1 MIKFGFV
8 ASRLSRWG
16 VGTAVITAFLAGG
29 AGTTVHAEFKPG
41 DVVPAF
47 SLKSPDGLPFS
58 MGRRQGRVDLTMG
71 TRNLKPKVLVLH
83 LFQPDCLQCQAQ
95 MRALEALYEEFH
107 KDGVLVVGIAYRG
120 NAQQAQA
127 VTRQFKVTFP
137 VLEGKGS
144 PLAER
149 FAAGDTL
156 GIVDDRGT
164 VRFAQVGYGQGD
176 ERVWQNAIRAL
187 LAGRPVPQQ
196 TISRNRLNV
205 GDRLPAMRL
214 NSLITGRPMALTGEG
229 GQLTFRDDMGRVTHP
244 KAAVGFFSRL

>member
-1 MIKFGFV
+1 MVKFRLV

-16 VGTAVITAFLAGG
+16 VGTAVITALLVGG
-29 AGTTVHAEFKPG
+29 ASNPAHAEFKPG

-47 SLKSPDGLPFS
+47 SLKSTDGRPFS
-58 MGRRQGRVDLTMG
+58 MAQRQGRVDLTFG
-71 TRNLKPKVLVLH
+71 TRDLKPKVLVLH

-95 MRALEALYEEFH
+95 MRALEALYEEFQ

-120 NAQQAQA
+120 NAEQAQA

-137 VLEGKGS
+137 ILEGKGS

-156 GIVDDRGT
+156 GIVDHRAT

-176 ERVWQNAIRAL
+176 EKVWQNAIREL
-187 LAGRPVPQQ
+187 LAGRHVVQQ
-196 TISRNRLNV
+196 TIAHNRLAV
-205 GDRLPAMRL
+205 GDKLPAIRL
-214 NSLITGRPMALTGEG
+214 NSLMTGKPMELTGEG
-229 GQLTFRDDMGRVTHP
+229 GQLTFRDETGRLTHP
-244 KAAVGFFSRL
+244 KAAVGMFSRF